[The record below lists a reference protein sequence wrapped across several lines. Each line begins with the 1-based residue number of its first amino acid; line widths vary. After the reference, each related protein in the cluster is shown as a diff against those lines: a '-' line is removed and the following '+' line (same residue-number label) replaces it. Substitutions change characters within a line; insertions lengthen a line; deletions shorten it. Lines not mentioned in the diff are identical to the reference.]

1 MYKSICLTLLLIV
14 SSYNA
19 YGQNGLISVV
29 TDAGHTLIDFTV
41 SPDGN
46 YLLTQGNGSIALWNI
61 RTMQT
66 IKVLPIYSSD
76 PPRFGPGNPLIVYI
90 RNSSIN
96 NNYEGY
102 HILTGDFMG
111 IKPEKDLMPRI
122 IRNENI
128 EFRKGKD
135 VGSLQ
140 VYSRKTGRLMQTLT
154 SKPMSSLGK
163 IDLTED
169 DSLLLFTG
177 MHPQIWNLRKAR
189 LERKLP
195 FAEYVLSKD
204 TSLIF
209 RQQQIP
215 VKAKEVTNSM
225 WRQWCK
231 GCFTADGNLMLG
243 GHDDITTW
251 TREGKLLKVQEVE
264 GWPVFDW
271 MDYNGQRYAATWRG
285 GLQTGKIDDKKLKEV
300 DNPQLMY
307 FISGVMSNGKTYY
320 SSDNEYLL
328 FGNTQSSDLLYKNK
342 YITAFVNSDLSTD
355 RNCLL
360 LSGELGNLKEVD
372 SDANMFDYLSNA
384 VFRWSRV
391 NTARFL
397 QGESHIVGGCS
408 DGIIAMWQHKHSY
421 PVWSTVAHRG
431 QVMDILP
438 THHGK
443 RFITSGSDG
452 WSRIYDWE
460 QQEEVMAMYS
470 PEGTDDYLFLAPD
483 NYYKG
488 TKGVL
493 SDIHFSKGIETFG
506 LDQFDLQYN
515 RPDIILQR
523 MGGDAKEI
531 AIMHKAWLK
540 RVKRMGF
547 TPDQLSTE
555 FHVPECHFANAEDI
569 PQEALERKLLLRLS
583 AKDSQYQLNRI
594 ILYLNGVPLLGRHG
608 LDISAKG
615 KSKYE
620 MDYELEL
627 TTGNNE
633 ITLSC
638 INEKGAE
645 SNRRQLNVYYMPS
658 DPIVP
663 DLYLVA
669 LGVSQYEQ
677 EGFNLRYAAKDAQD
691 FIHLMSTMLKS
702 RFRNIH
708 TFCLTDADVTPE
720 IINRV
725 QTFMKQSTREDVVMF
740 YYAGHGLLDR
750 QSNYYLSTYKTDFL
764 EPNQNS
770 IPFDQTEEWFD
781 GIASLNRCCFIDACH
796 SGELDKDDLLAGTQS
811 VVPEGKISFRN
822 ATSTQLAA
830 GQGVRQLNA
839 LLEDLFIDTR
849 WGIGATIMSSAGG
862 LEAAIEGDEWKN
874 GLFTWCLRKGMSDPK
889 ADSNSNGELTMS
901 ELMQYLK
908 KEVYRLSEGRQQP
921 TLRSGRSNMNNFIL
935 K

>member
-1 MYKSICLTLLLIV
+1 MYKSICLILLII
-14 SSYNA
+14 SALNA
-19 YGQNGLISVV
+19 YGQNGQVSVV
-29 TDAGHTLIDFTV
+29 TDAGHTLNNFTV

-46 YLLTQGNGSIALWNI
+46 FLLTQGNGSIALWNI
-61 RTMQT
+61 KTMQT
-66 IKVLPIYSSD
+66 IKVLPIASSY
-76 PPRFGPGNPLIVYI
+76 PPRFGPGSPLIAYV
-90 RNSSIN
+90 RNSSISD
-96 NNYEGY
+96 NYEGY

-111 IKPEKDLMPRI
+111 TKPQIELMPLLT
-122 IRNENI
+122 RNENLEFKRGKHVGTI
-128 EFRKGKD
+128 EVF
-135 VGSLQ
+135 
-140 VYSRKTGRLMQTLT
+140 SRNTGRLLHTLT

-177 MHPQIWNLRKAR
+177 MHPQIWNIRKAR

-209 RQQQIP
+209 RYQQIP
-215 VKAKEVTNSM
+215 FKAKEVKNFM

-231 GCFTADGNLMLG
+231 GCFTTEGNVMLG

-251 TREGKLLKVQEVE
+251 TRDGKLLKVQEVE
-264 GWPVFDW
+264 GWPVLDW
-271 MDYNGQRYAATWRG
+271 TDYNGHRYAATWHG
-285 GLQTGKIDDKKLKEV
+285 GLQVGKTDEKKLKGS
-300 DNPQLMY
+300 DNPQPMH
-307 FISGVMSNGKTYY
+307 FISGVMSDGKTYY
-320 SSDNEYLL
+320 SSDDDYILL
-328 FGNTQSSDLLYKNK
+328 GNIQSSDLLYKTRW
-342 YITAFVNSDLSTD
+342 ITTFVNSDLSSD
-355 RNCLL
+355 RSRIL
-360 LSGELGNLKEVD
+360 LSGELGNLKEID

-384 VFRWSRV
+384 VFRRSRV

-408 DGIIAMWQHKHSY
+408 DGIIAMWQHKQPY
-421 PVWSTVAHRG
+421 PVWSAIAHRG

-438 THHGK
+438 THRSK
-443 RFITSGSDG
+443 RFVTSGSDG
-452 WSRIYDWE
+452 WSRIFDWE
-460 QQEEVMAMYS
+460 RQEEVMAMYS

-488 TKGVL
+488 TKGAL

-506 LDQFDLQYN
+506 FDQFDLQYN

-523 MGGDAKEI
+523 MGGDDREI
-531 AIMHKAWLK
+531 SIMHKAWLK

-547 TPDQLSTE
+547 TPEQLSAE
-555 FHVPECHFANAEDI
+555 FHVPECHFVNAEDI
-569 PQEALERKLLLRLS
+569 PQEISERKLQLRLS

-594 ILYLNGVPLLGRHG
+594 MLYLNGVPLLGRRG
-608 LDISAKG
+608 LDITAKEQ
-615 KSKYE
+615 SQYE
-620 MDYELEL
+620 MDYELVL

-645 SNRRQLNVYYMPS
+645 SNRKQLNVYYMPS
-658 DPIVP
+658 SPSLP

-691 FIHLMSTMLKS
+691 FISLMSTKLKEK
-702 RFRNIH
+702 FRNIH
-708 TFCLTDADVTPE
+708 TLCLTDADVTPE
-720 IINRV
+720 NINRV
-725 QTFMKQSTREDVVMF
+725 QPFIKKSTREDVVMF
-740 YYAGHGLLDR
+740 YYAGHGLLDK
-750 QSNYYLSTYKTDFL
+750 QADYYLSTYKTDFL
-764 EPNQNS
+764 EPSQNS
-770 IPFDQTEEWFD
+770 IPFEQTEEWFD

-796 SGELDKDDLLAGTQS
+796 SGELDKEDLLAEAQS
-811 VVPEGKISFRN
+811 IVPEGKITFRN
-822 ATSTQLAA
+822 ATSTQYIA

-874 GLFTWCLRKGMSDPK
+874 GLFTWCLRKGMSDPN
-889 ADSNSNGELTMS
+889 ADSNNNGELTMS

-921 TLRSGRSNMNNFIL
+921 TLRSGRSNMNDFIIR
-935 K
+935 